1 MRASRLAIGTW
12 CALLCAEFAW
22 AVDTFPGV
30 SKAMTPAEYARAGL
44 DKLSP
49 EERRILDEW
58 IARYTGRE
66 VEQTVADKVAEVR
79 RLEVAAQPKKLTAD
93 RIVATITPP
102 FEGWSGKT
110 TFTLDNGQVWKQR
123 LEGRYRYSGTD
134 TRVTIAKNFFGFYV
148 MTLEATGRSIGV
160 ERVR

>member
-1 MRASRLAIGTW
+1 MRSTQLAVGFLCT
-12 CALLCAEFAW
+12 LLCSQFAW

-30 SKAMTPAEYARAGL
+30 GKAMSPTEYARAGL

-49 EERRILDEW
+49 EERRALDEW

-66 VEQTVADKVAEVR
+66 IEQTVADKVAEVR
-79 RLEVAAQPKKLTAD
+79 RLEVAAQPKDVTAD
-93 RIVATITPP
+93 RIVAAITPP

-110 TFTLDNGQVWKQR
+110 IFNLDNGQVWKQR
-123 LEGRYRYSGTD
+123 LEGRHRYTGTD

-160 ERVR
+160 ERLR